1 MVRKWVALG
10 LALVAVAGLVIG
22 ILGIVTTKHTVTTKH
37 LTVDY
42 DVSKKIY
49 YDHETG
55 EELDGDAL
63 LEGWAKAPANLNFTD
78 EWKDI
83 PKQADGKHSTPIWI
97 GFIMFVVFG
106 ATAAGIFKSIRYY

>member
-10 LALVAVAGLVIG
+10 LLLVAVAGLVIG

-42 DVSKKIY
+42 DVSEEIY

-55 EELDGDAL
+55 EKLDGEAL
-63 LEGWAKAPANLNFTD
+63 LAEWEKQPANLNFSD
-78 EWKDI
+78 EWKEI
-83 PKQADGKHSTPIWI
+83 PKKADGKHATPIWI

-106 ATAAGIFKSIRYY
+106 ATATGIFKSIKYY